1 MKLFKKEPEK
11 TVLFVCVENA
21 GRSQIAEAF
30 FNKYAPKGYKAISA
44 GTKPV
49 SQINPIAIEAM
60 KEVGIEI
67 SPQKSKDI
75 TEDMMRNSSY
85 IVNMGCMEKESCPTL
100 FLHNLLDWHIED
112 PKEKS
117 IEKVREIRDE
127 IEQRVKELV
136 ANLQTSQEINI

>member
-1 MKLFKKEPEK
+1 MKFFKQVPEK

-21 GRSQIAEAF
+21 GRSQIAQAF

-44 GTKPV
+44 GTKPI
-49 SQINPIAIEAM
+49 SEINPLAIKAM
-60 KEVGIEI
+60 EEVGVDI
-67 SPQKSKDI
+67 SSQKSKDI
-75 TEDMMRNSSY
+75 TEDMMRNSSH

-112 PKEKS
+112 PKGKS

-136 ANLQTSQEINI
+136 ANLQTNQEINI